1 MVVNY
6 DTSLVSGIYI
16 LKDGLLFDDI
26 NFSHTFFLWYC
37 HYFKGA
43 LEAMHYVKGTVFI
56 SQHLLQASIIV
67 SIL

>member
-1 MVVNY
+1 MACY
-6 DTSLVSGIYI
+6 LTTS
-16 LKDGLLFDDI
+16 I
-26 NFSHTFFLWYC
+26 NIHTFLLWYC

-56 SQHLLQASIIV
+56 SQHLLQTSIIV